1 MTNIPTILSP
11 VETMCLEFMETFKD
25 TKTAE
30 TRINLCEEE
39 NAEVKEAAVALLK
52 EICDLIY
59 VSTCANL
66 SGVDMGFMDE
76 PGKYGL
82 ALQAMGWFPNDVC
95 GEAFKRV
102 HESNM
107 SKLVDGKPLLRE
119 DGKILKGK
127 NYKPPYLLDL
137 IA

>member
-1 MTNIPTILSP
+1 MTNIPPILSP

-25 TKTAE
+25 TKTGE
-30 TRINLCEEE
+30 TRIKLCEEE
-39 NAEVKEAAVALLK
+39 NAEVKEAAAALLK

-59 VSTCANL
+59 VTTCANL
-66 SGVDMGFMDE
+66 SGVDMGFMDSGDYE
-76 PGKYGL
+76 SSEGVL
-82 ALQAMGWFPNDVC
+82 NAFPEEIVM
-95 GEAFKRV
+95 EAFKRV

-119 DGKILKGK
+119 DGKILKGP
-127 NYKPPYLLDL
+127 NYRPPYLLDL